1 MPWQG
6 SKSRIA
12 EWVVGLLPPSHT
24 LVDLFAGGGAITHY
38 ALLSGKWERI
48 IMNDK
53 TDSARVF
60 MDAIRGEY
68 NGFAVVPTRNEFL
81 ASEDTMLKALYS
93 FGNDRTTY
101 AWNDDLAAVKIP
113 ACKMLTAPS
122 LHERRMAYME
132 FCRSLAA
139 WLMGESAKTLDPD
152 GKTGHG
158 LQGLSPLERLDG
170 VESLTRLAKT
180 LYPHGTSELES
191 LERLQA
197 LERVEAL
204 ERDYRLVDIP
214 DGATVYADPP
224 YRGTPN
230 SSRYG
235 AFDFDAFDQWLAGV
249 DFPVFV
255 SEFDAPAGCVEVAQT
270 ERTTSMSATTTDTR
284 IERIFVQERFVDSV
298 QVGEPTLF

>member
-1 MPWQG
+1 MARYGLPWQG

-12 EWVVGLLPPSHT
+12 EWVIDVLPPSHT
-24 LVDLFAGGGAITHY
+24 LVDLFAGGGAITHC

-48 IMNDK
+48 IANDK

-68 NGFAVVPTRNEFL
+68 NGFATVPTRDEFL
-81 ASEDTMLKALYS
+81 ASEDTMLRMLYS

-101 AWNDDLAAVKIP
+101 LWSPELEAVKVP
-113 ACKMLTAPS
+113 ASRMLCASS
-122 LHERRMAYME
+122 LHERRMAYIE
-132 FCRSLAA
+132 FCKNLAA
-139 WLMGESAKTLDPD
+139 YLRGDDCENAAYKLVHENAGGSD
-152 GKTGHG
+152 GLKG
-158 LQGLSPLERLDG
+158 LQGIASLERL
-170 VESLTRLAKT
+170 R
-180 LYPHGTSELES
+180 ELES

-214 DGATVYADPP
+214 DGSTVYADPP
-224 YRGTPN
+224 YRGTAN

-235 AFDFDAFDQWLAGV
+235 EFDFDAFDMWLGGV

-255 SEFDAPAGCVEVAQT
+255 SEFDAPAGCVEVAST
-270 ERTTSMSATTTDTR
+270 ERVTSMAANSTDRRT
-284 IERIFVQERFVDSV
+284 ERIFVQERFYDKCKIL
-298 QVGEPTLF
+298 TLFDMG

>member
-1 MPWQG
+1 MARYGMPWQG

-12 EWVVGLLPPSHT
+12 EWVVDLLPPSHT
-24 LVDLFAGGGAITHY
+24 LVDLFAGGGAITHC
-38 ALLSGKWERI
+38 ALLSGKWEHI
-48 IMNDK
+48 IANDM
-53 TDSARVF
+53 TDSMKVF
-60 MDAIRGEY
+60 VDAIRGE
-68 NGFAVVPTRNEFL
+68 FAGYATVPTRDEFM
-81 ASEDTMLKALYS
+81 ASEDTMLRMLYS

-101 AWNDDLAAVKIP
+101 LWSPELEAVKVL
-113 ACKMLTAPS
+113 ASRMLCASS
-122 LHERRMAYME
+122 LHERRMAYIE
-132 FCRSLAA
+132 FCKNLATYLRGDDCENA
-139 WLMGESAKTLDPD
+139 AYKLVHENAGGND
-152 GKTGHG
+152 GLKG
-158 LQGLSPLERLDG
+158 LQGIASLERL
-170 VESLTRLAKT
+170 R
-180 LYPHGTSELES
+180 ELES

-204 ERDYRLVDIP
+204 QGDYRLVEIP

-255 SEFDAPAGCVEVAQT
+255 SEFDAPTGCVEVAQT
-270 ERTTSMSATTTDTR
+270 ERTTSMSATTTDMRT
-284 IERIFVQERFVDSV
+284 ERIFVQERFADSV